1 MSHCVQDAISREVS
15 GAEPL
20 PVCRPKRGQWYSF
33 PGARWGYGTQGDVYG
48 YKLAERVGHP
58 VR

>member
-1 MSHCVQDAISREVS
+1 M
-15 GAEPL
+15 PL